1 MTSKLLRLAVAF
13 LNLLEPSSLWPF
25 YTGCHVLLL
34 HAPETPSCSAVL
46 STRIS
51 WVYKAAVSLR
61 DHKDWEDVYIWNRFD
76 TTR

>member
-1 MTSKLLRLAVAF
+1 MTPKLLRLAVAF

-51 WVYKAAVSLR
+51 
-61 DHKDWEDVYIWNRFD
+61 
-76 TTR
+76 